1 MEKVLNL
8 YKKEGETPLE
18 TTENFRK
25 ENSEYEKEKMTYAGR
40 LDPMAEGVLL
50 VLSGEE
56 CKNKEEYL
64 NLDKEYEF
72 EILWGI
78 ITDTYDILGIP
89 KIYRGK
95 APVDLSGF
103 GDVLKKLKGKQVF
116 EYPPYSSA
124 TVEGKQL
131 FQWAREGRLNEIE
144 IPRKEVEIYNIELLE
159 NYEISGEELLKSI
172 INRVQ
177 KVTGDFRQKEITK
190 QWQLPGALP
199 LGVDFVVSKVRV
211 NCSRGTYVRAIANKL
226 GNDLGVGAIALKIKR
241 NKVGEYNIKNS
252 R

>member
-1 MEKVLNL
+1 MEKLQKKLLKKLNHMGNSIIDIIIRIQNGYMSGKPSITSPHSI
-8 YKKEGETPLE
+8 YKE
-18 TTENFRK
+18 
-25 ENSEYEKEKMTYAGR
+25 
-40 LDPMAEGVLL
+40 
-50 VLSGEE
+50 
-56 CKNKEEYL
+56 
-64 NLDKEYEF
+64 
-72 EILWGI
+72 
-78 ITDTYDILGIP
+78 
-89 KIYRGK
+89 
-95 APVDLSGF
+95 
-103 GDVLKKLKGKQVF
+103 DVLKKLKGKQVF